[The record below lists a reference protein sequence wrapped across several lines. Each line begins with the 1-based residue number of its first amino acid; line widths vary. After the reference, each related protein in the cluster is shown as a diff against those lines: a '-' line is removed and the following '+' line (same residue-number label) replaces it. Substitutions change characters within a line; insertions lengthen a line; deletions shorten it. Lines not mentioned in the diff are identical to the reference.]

1 MFKKGDIVVRNNNK
15 PTATFESIK
24 DCEKLEI
31 RKVERLADVYF
42 YGVTKTNVLNDSI
55 WFPQTDFDSMYDLDV
70 LYSRRLKLNKIYER
84 IKTA

>member
-15 PTATFESIK
+15 PNAKFESIK

-31 RKVERLADVYF
+31 RKVEHLSDVYF

-55 WFPQTDFDSMYDLDV
+55 WFPQTEFDSMYDLDV
-70 LYSRRLKLNKIYER
+70 LYSRRKKIEKICTKLE
-84 IKTA
+84 T